1 MQMILNNISLY
12 YEVCG
17 AGEPIMFIHGL
28 GASTRDW
35 EAQVRHFSKTHQVI
49 TFDLRG
55 HGHSDKPDGPYD
67 VSMFA
72 KDTIDLLELLHTGP
86 VHIVGWSLG
95 GVIAFQIA
103 LDFPKQ
109 LKTLTIINSV
119 PTFGD
124 SILFQQEIDRRVGI
138 VRQFGMRAIGQ
149 ALSENLFPK
158 PEHAHLRDGFVERW
172 AENDPRA
179 YIEATRSGL
188 GWNVIDRLGAIEC
201 PTLVISAEHDYWPLA
216 EKESQVKLIPNAR
229 FEVIPDSH
237 HAVVLEQPD
246 KLNGVLAQ
254 FLTENSESL

>member
-1 MQMILNNISLY
+1 MHIMTNNILLY
-12 YEVCG
+12 YELYG
-17 AGEPIMFIHGL
+17 DGEPIVFIHGL

-55 HGHSDKPDGPYD
+55 HGRSDKPDGPYD
-67 VSMFA
+67 VPMFA
-72 KDTIDLLELLHTGP
+72 KDTIGLLELLHTGP

-124 SILFQQEIDRRVGI
+124 PVLFQQEIDRRVGI

-158 PEHAHLRDGFVERW
+158 PEHTHLREGFVERW

-188 GWNVIDRLGAIEC
+188 GWSVINRLGTIEC
-201 PTLVISAEHDYWPLA
+201 PTLIISAEHDYWPLA
-216 EKESQVKLIPNAR
+216 EKEAQAKLIPNAR
-229 FEVIPDSH
+229 FQVILDSH

-246 KLNGVLAQ
+246 KLNAALGQ
-254 FLTENSESL
+254 FLTEH